1 MRPMPENFVAFFT
14 VCGFFIG
21 LSFSV
26 ISIEGAF
33 EMIVFTVLI
42 TFLFYML
49 IHISVMFFIDTE
61 KVGIGRQ
68 FDVGEYEMINDLIIG
83 DLDNRDKRIEHLLAK
98 LNEEREELKKSEAK
112 ERRKNVKKQRAA

>member
-1 MRPMPENFVAFFT
+1 MKPMPENFVAFFT

-33 EMIVFTVLI
+33 EMIVFTILI

-49 IHISVMFFIDTE
+49 IHVSVMFFIDTE
-61 KVGIGRQ
+61 KVGIGKQ
-68 FDVGEYEMINDLIIG
+68 FDVEEYEMINDLIIG

>member
-1 MRPMPENFVAFFT
+1 MKPMPENFVAFFT

-26 ISIEGAF
+26 ISIDGAF
-33 EMIVFTVLI
+33 EMIVFTILI

-49 IHISVMFFIDTE
+49 IHVSVMFFVDTT
-61 KVGIGRQ
+61 KVIGKG
-68 FDVGEYEMINDLIIG
+68 FDVEEYEMINDLIIG

-98 LNEEREELKKSEAK
+98 LDEEREELKKSEAK
-112 ERRKNVKKQRAA
+112 ERRRNVKKQNAA

>member
-1 MRPMPENFVAFFT
+1 MKPMPENFVAFFT

-26 ISIEGAF
+26 ISIDGAF
-33 EMIVFTVLI
+33 EMIVFTILI

-49 IHISVMFFIDTE
+49 IHVSVMFFVDTT
-61 KVGIGRQ
+61 KVIGKG
-68 FDVGEYEMINDLIIG
+68 FDVKEYEMINDLIIG

-112 ERRKNVKKQRAA
+112 ERRKNAKKQRAA

>member
-1 MRPMPENFVAFFT
+1 MKPMPENFVAFFT

-26 ISIEGAF
+26 ISIDGAF
-33 EMIVFTVLI
+33 EMIVFTILI

-49 IHISVMFFIDTE
+49 IHVSVMFFVDTT
-61 KVGIGRQ
+61 KVIGKG
-68 FDVGEYEMINDLIIG
+68 FDVEEYEMINDLIIG

-112 ERRKNVKKQRAA
+112 ERRKNAKKQRAA

>member
-1 MRPMPENFVAFFT
+1 MKPMPENFVAFFT

-21 LSFSV
+21 LAFSV

-49 IHISVMFFIDTE
+49 IHISVMFFIDTN
-61 KVGIGRQ
+61 KVIGKG
-68 FDVGEYEMINDLIIG
+68 FDVQEYEMINDLLIG
-83 DLDNRDKRIEHLLAK
+83 DLNNRDKRIEHLLAK

-112 ERRKNVKKQRAA
+112 ERRKNAKKQRAA

>member
-1 MRPMPENFVAFFT
+1 MKPMPENFVAFFT

-26 ISIEGAF
+26 ISIDGAF
-33 EMIVFTVLI
+33 EMIVFTILI

-49 IHISVMFFIDTE
+49 IHISVMFFVDTT
-61 KVGIGRQ
+61 KVMGRG
-68 FDVGEYEMINDLIIG
+68 FDVKEYEMINDLIIG

-112 ERRKNVKKQRAA
+112 ERRKNAKKQRAA

>member
-1 MRPMPENFVAFFT
+1 MKPMPDNFVAFFT

-61 KVGIGRQ
+61 KVGIGKQ

>member
-1 MRPMPENFVAFFT
+1 MKPMPENFVAFFT

-26 ISIEGAF
+26 ISIDGAF
-33 EMIVFTVLI
+33 EMIVFTILI

-49 IHISVMFFIDTE
+49 IHVSVMFFVDTT
-61 KVGIGRQ
+61 KVIGKG
-68 FDVGEYEMINDLIIG
+68 FDVEEYEMINDLIIG

-112 ERRKNVKKQRAA
+112 ERRRNVKKQNAA